1 MRCLLVDDEPGIRE
15 GLAALL
21 RRRGHDVRTAGDCA
35 AASAA
40 LADDEFDCVITDW
53 RLPDGIAARFVA
65 TCRSPVVAV
74 SGHPEEVERHGS
86 VREVLTKPVA
96 PSRLLQALAACQTE
110 VPAPADE
117 LAAADLAADVCRV
130 LQAADAC
137 LPAGACTT
145 IEDDGTFV
153 VWRTDLTPGL
163 QLASLEGIGGDLRV
177 LGPVGRQRVELRL
190 CRDGRPDPSLPV
202 VAPDARWPDV
212 DELAVAFGSASITAE
227 RFAACLRLASA
238 RLAEGRRV
246 HFLDIP
252 AAFASLASDWE
263 TAHGVPMRDPVGPR
277 LPAVLAD
284 LWS

>member
-21 RRRGHDVRTAGDCA
+21 RRRGHEVRTAGDCA
-35 AASAA
+35 AAAAA

-53 RLPDGIAARFVA
+53 RLPDGIAARFIA
-65 TCRSPVVAV
+65 TCGSPVVAV
-74 SGHPEEVERHGS
+74 SGHPEEVEPHAS
-86 VREVLTKPVA
+86 VREILTKPVA
-96 PSRLLQALAACQTE
+96 PSRLLQALADCQAHRDE
-110 VPAPADE
+110 VVAS
-117 LAAADLAADVCRV
+117 DLATDVCRV
-130 LQAADAC
+130 LHAADAC
-137 LPAGACTT
+137 LPPGACTT

-153 VWRTDLTPGL
+153 IWRTELTPDL
-163 QLASLEGIGGDLRV
+163 PLARLEALGGDLRV
-177 LGPVGRQRVELRL
+177 LGPEGRQRVELRL

-202 VAPDARWPDV
+202 VVPGASWPETP
-212 DELAVAFGSASITAE
+212 ELAVDFRGASISSAQ
-227 RFAACLRLASA
+227 FAACLQLASE
-238 RLAEGRRV
+238 RLQQGRRV

>member
-21 RRRGHDVRTAGDCA
+21 RRRGHEVRTAGDCA
-35 AASAA
+35 TATSA
-40 LADDEFDCVITDW
+40 LADTEFDCVITDW
-53 RLPDGIAARFVA
+53 RLPDGIASRFVA

-74 SGHPEEVERHGS
+74 SGHPEEVEVHAS
-86 VREVLTKPVA
+86 VREILTKPVS
-96 PSRLLQALAACQTE
+96 PSRLLQALADCRSEPEATT
-110 VPAPADE
+110 
-117 LAAADLAADVCRV
+117 AAELAADVRAV
-130 LQAADAC
+130 LAAADAC

-145 IEDDGTFV
+145 LDDDGTFV
-153 VWRTDLTPGL
+153 SWSTELVEDLP
-163 QLASLEGIGGDLRV
+163 LAWLEGLGGDLRV
-177 LGPVGRQRVELRL
+177 LETAGRRRVELRL
-190 CRDGRPDPSLPV
+190 CRDGRPDPSLPIV
-202 VAPDARWPDV
+202 GPDASWPDV
-212 DELAVAFGSASITAE
+212 PELAVDFRGSDISRD
-227 RFAACLRLASA
+227 RFLACLQLASA
-238 RLAEGRRV
+238 RLHEGRRV

>member
-21 RRRGHDVRTAGDCA
+21 RRRGHEVRTAGDCA
-35 AASAA
+35 AATAA
-40 LADDEFDCVITDW
+40 LAADEFDCVITDW
-53 RLPDGIAARFVA
+53 RLPDGIASRFVA

-74 SGHPEEVERHGS
+74 SGHPEEIERLGS

-96 PSRLLQALAACQTE
+96 PSRLLQALADCHTAPDE
-110 VPAPADE
+110 VVVDE
-117 LAAADLAADVCRV
+117 LAADVRR
-130 LQAADAC
+130 LLDAADAC
-137 LPAGACTT
+137 LPTGACTT

-153 VWRTDLTPGL
+153 VWRTELTAGL
-163 QLASLEGIGGDLRV
+163 PLARLEQLGGDLRV
-177 LGPVGRQRVELRL
+177 LRTEGRDRVELRL
-190 CRDGRPDPSLPV
+190 CRDGRPDPSLPIV
-202 VAPDARWPDV
+202 DPEASWPQVAEFAVDFRGRTISEAR
-212 DELAVAFGSASITAE
+212 F
-227 RFAACLRLASA
+227 RACLQLATTFL
-238 RLAEGRRV
+238 RQGRRV

-252 AAFASLASDWE
+252 PAFASLASDWE